1 MFLVG
6 SPGSFLKKLI
16 AEQNIKNDR
25 LTRGALLLLVFLVS
39 LLLIAKVIMAN
50 RLVEASGKL
59 RDLDKKIANLSATNG
74 ELSESV
80 RTASSLTQLEDAALQ
95 SGFIKGQKFA
105 VIKTT
110 GSVAL
115 RLPASATNDSNQ

>member
-1 MFLVG
+1 LFLVG

>member
-1 MFLVG
+1 LFLVG

-25 LTRGALLLLVFLVS
+25 LTRGALLLLVFFVS

-59 RDLDKKIANLSATNG
+59 RDLDRKITNLSATNG

-80 RTASSLTQLEDAALQ
+80 RTASSLTQLENTALA
-95 SGFIKGQKFA
+95 SGFVKGQKFA

>member
-1 MFLVG
+1 M
-6 SPGSFLKKLI
+6 KKLI

-25 LTRGALLLLVFLVS
+25 LTRGALLLLVFFVS

-59 RDLDKKIANLSATNG
+59 RDLDKKIANLSASNG